1 MIAVGE
7 IALVVS
13 LAALFYTFAGYPL
26 LLLVWSKLSIRSNS
40 SDSNAAPLPAVVVVV
55 VVYNGTALISKK
67 IETCFGQDYPADK
80 LRILFVSDGSDDD
93 TCAVIKALGDS
104 RITLFAMPIRRGKA
118 ACLNDAV
125 ASVTEEFVVFND
137 VRQEMHPAAIRQL
150 VKNFSDPEVGAV
162 SGELVFK
169 RDAITDFGESMDAY
183 WRYEKFLRVC
193 ESQIDSSIGVTGAI
207 YALRR
212 ALFQKIPTDTILDD
226 VLIPMNVVMQGKRV
240 LFEKTAVAYDSPSR
254 DVAHERVRKVRT
266 LAGNFQLLFRNGAFL
281 IPWRN
286 RIALQFF
293 SHKVLRLLAPV
304 SLLAALFSN
313 VLLVI
318 QPPRA
323 AFQEVLVTLLA
334 LQLFGY
340 GLALLATAVPR
351 AGKFLIVRLAM
362 AFLSLNCF
370 VVLGLIEYISNRE
383 AHLWKAGARADSSPE
398 TPHSNT

>member
-1 MIAVGE
+1 MIAVAE
-7 IALVVS
+7 IALVIS
-13 LAALFYTFAGYPL
+13 LATLFYTFAGYPL
-26 LLLVWSKLSIRSNS
+26 LLLVWAKLSARPNS
-40 SDSNAAPLPAVVVVV
+40 SDSNAESLPPVVVVV
-55 VVYNGTALISKK
+55 VVYNGAALILKK
-67 IETCFGQDYPADK
+67 IETCFKQDYPADK

-93 TCAVIKALGDS
+93 TCGMIKALGDP
-104 RITLFAMPIRRGKA
+104 RITLLAMPIRRGKA
-118 ACLNDAV
+118 ACLNDAM
-125 ASVTEEFVVFND
+125 ASVAEEFVVFND
-137 VRQEMHPAAIRQL
+137 IRQEMHPVAIRQL
-150 VKNFSDPEVGAV
+150 IKNFSDPEVGAV

-193 ESQIDSSIGVTGAI
+193 ESRIDSSIGVTGAI

-212 ALFQKIPTDTILDD
+212 ALFQSIPADTILDD
-226 VLIPMNVVMQGKRV
+226 VLIPMNVVVRGKRV

-281 IPWRN
+281 MPWRN

-313 VLLVI
+313 IVLVI
-318 QPPRA
+318 QPPPA
-323 AFQEVLVTLLA
+323 AFQEVFVMLLA

-340 GLALLATAVPR
+340 GLALLAIAMPR

-370 VVLGLIEYISNRE
+370 VVLGFIEYIRNRE
-383 AHLWKAGARADSSPE
+383 AHLWKAGARADSSPA
-398 TPHSNT
+398 TPHSNN